1 MNQNSL
7 SITNKTTNNTD
18 IVSQKP
24 LLEVEDLSMFFKIRG
39 ALFKAL
45 DGVSFKVNQGDFFG
59 IIGESGSGKSTTG
72 KCIIKLHQASGGKIE
87 FDGRLISNKRLG
99 RRTNKWLRK
108 NVQMVFQDP
117 MASLN
122 PTKNILQIIS
132 EPLVINKSLIHKTFL
147 YFLKINKV
155 AKFFRY
161 AFDKE
166 QRILTH
172 NFKLDFFKK
181 FTEIYQNFNSQAQL
195 LIDQNKNASYEQL
208 HDVIINHFDDLVV
221 NVQNLADPIYK
232 YVENYKNIIKKDF
245 EAYDQHKIMDVDLAL
260 DEATKKLHEAKTE
273 KHYSSSGIFK
283 KKELEI
289 QKDLISQLKI
299 NFNETY
305 KKKNYGYI
313 KSWEATILSKIK
325 VLKQNIKLSNNEIDL
340 TYHVITLM
348 KLKQTLIFI
357 KICKKSKF
365 LEENKIADIIKNVDN
380 ELNNL
385 YSEILEQ
392 YIIWTNAFA
401 EANAE
406 QKHKILKNLEI
417 LRKISH
423 LYYLAFKIK
432 KWNDFSYFSITI
444 NQILETNFTDN
455 YFKNKN
461 LEEWFN
467 YYSKIANNLDEI
479 INSAKFDS
487 KKTKTNYLDELHRS
501 KSNYLEIKKEFKKI
515 ILEYKK
521 NQTQSKAN
529 EDNFNHAKSK
539 LTEAINN
546 RKKRINSYKKND
558 LKNWKLQKLLLKN
571 QENILILN
579 YHKEYLNYKVV
590 KAKMIKALRD
600 NFNKD
605 KSKKIANLLKSFLTI
620 NICKKEIRLRSK
632 AIGALLFEYRTS
644 TRETFFYQKVYSWKS
659 TWTWILFPIFV
670 RLIKRD
676 SVYKALDSVGL
687 KHEHAYRYPH
697 EFSGGQRQRIVIAR
711 ALITKP
717 KLIIA
722 DEPISALDVSIQ
734 AQIINILK
742 ELAEKNNV
750 TVLFIAHDLS
760 MVHYVCNRVIIMH
773 RGKILEQG
781 NVDLIF
787 KNPIHP
793 YTKSLIKATPKLS
806 RVHVDLSAFDEKFT
820 YDKDWSISNPPAFIQ
835 IDGSNDHWVYGIQK
849 QVDEWK
855 NETKETKDLF

>member
-1 MNQNSL
+1 MNQNFS
-7 SITNKTTNNTD
+7 STINKTTKNTD
-18 IVSQKP
+18 IISQKP
-24 LLEVEDLSMFFKIRG
+24 LLEVEDLNMFFKIRG

-45 DGVSFKVNQGDFFG
+45 DGISFKVNQGDFFG

-132 EPLVINKSLIHKTFL
+132 EPLVINKSLIHKTFS
-147 YFLKINKV
+147 YFLKVNKV
-155 AKFFRY
+155 AKFFHY

-181 FTEIYQNFNSQAQL
+181 FIEIYKKFNSQCQL
-195 LIDQNKNASYEQL
+195 LIDQNKNSSYEEL
-208 HDVIINHFDDLVV
+208 HENIIDHFDDLVV
-221 NVQNLADPIYK
+221 NVQNLASPIYT
-232 YVENYKNIIKKDF
+232 YVNNYKNIIQKDF

-260 DEATKKLHEAKTE
+260 DEATKDFHKAKSE
-273 KHYSSSGIFK
+273 NHYSKLGLAK
-283 KKELEI
+283 KKEFKL
-289 QKDLISQLKI
+289 QKDLINELEI

-313 KSWEATILSKIK
+313 KSWEATVLSKIK
-325 VLKQNIKLSNNEIDL
+325 VLKQNIKLSSNEIDL
-340 TYHVITLM
+340 TYHVINLM

-357 KICKKSKF
+357 KICKRSKF
-365 LEENKIADIIKNVDN
+365 LEENKIADIIKNVDK
-380 ELNNL
+380 ELNDL
-385 YSEILEQ
+385 YAEILDR
-392 YIIWTNAFA
+392 YIIWTNKFDESTAQ
-401 EANAE
+401 E
-406 QKHKILKNLEI
+406 KHQILKNLEI

-423 LYYLAFKIK
+423 LYYLTFKIK
-432 KWNDFSYFSITI
+432 KWNDFSYFSATI
-444 NQILETNFTDN
+444 SQIFEPNFSDN
-455 YFKNKN
+455 YFKEKN

-467 YYSKIANNLDEI
+467 SYSKISNNLDEI
-479 INSAKFDS
+479 IRNAKVDS
-487 KKTKTNYLDELHRS
+487 KSTKANYLSELKRYKLNYS
-501 KSNYLEIKKEFKKI
+501 KIKNEFKKI
-515 ILEYKK
+515 VKEHKK
-521 NQTQSKAN
+521 NKVQSKMTRDDLISAQ
-529 EDNFNHAKSK
+529 SK
-539 LTEAINN
+539 LKEAVINRKQAINF
-546 RKKRINSYKKND
+546 YKKND
-558 LKNWKLQKLLLKN
+558 LKTWKLEKTIFKN
-571 QENILILN
+571 QERLLILE
-579 YHKEYLNYKVV
+579 YYKEYLNYKSIKV
-590 KAKMIKALRD
+590 KMIKTLRD

-605 KSKKIANLLKSFLTI
+605 KTKNLSNLLKSFSAI
-620 NICKKEIRLRSK
+620 NICKKEIKLRSK
-632 AIGALLFEYRTS
+632 AIDALLFEYRTS
-644 TRETFFYQKVYSWKS
+644 TRETFFYQKIYSWKS
-659 TWTWILFPIFV
+659 IWTWILFPVFV

-711 ALITKP
+711 ALITQP

-781 NVDLIF
+781 DVDLIF

-806 RVHVDLSAFDEKFT
+806 RVHIDLSAFDEKFT
-820 YDKDWSISNPPAFIQ
+820 YDKDWSVSNPPAFIK
-835 IDGSNDHWVYGIQK
+835 ISDSNDHLVYGTQK
-849 QVDEWK
+849 QVNEWK
-855 NETKETKDLF
+855 NENSEAKDLF

>member
-1 MNQNSL
+1 MNQNSS
-7 SITNKTTNNTD
+7 SITNKITNSTD
-18 IVSQKP
+18 IISKKS

-45 DGVSFKVNQGDFFG
+45 DGISFQVNQGDFFG

-72 KCIIKLHQASGGKIE
+72 KCIIKLHQSSGGKIE
-87 FDGRLISNKRLG
+87 FDGHLISNKRLG

-147 YFLKINKV
+147 YFLKVNKV
-155 AKFFRY
+155 AKFFHY
-161 AFDKE
+161 SFDKE
-166 QRILTH
+166 QRVLTH

-181 FTEIYQNFNSQAQL
+181 FIEIYKKFNYQAEL
-195 LIDQNKNASYEQL
+195 LIDQNKNTSYEEF
-208 HDVIINHFDDLVV
+208 HDAIVNHFDDLVIS
-221 NVQNLADPIYK
+221 VQNLAEPIYK
-232 YVENYKNIIKKDF
+232 YVDNYKSIIQKDF
-245 EAYDQHKIMDVDLAL
+245 DAYDQHKIMDVDLAL
-260 DEATKKLHEAKTE
+260 DEETKKFHKAKSE
-273 KHYSSSGIFK
+273 NHYSILGIAK
-283 KKELEI
+283 KKEFEL
-289 QKDLISQLKI
+289 QKDLIKELKI

-340 TYHVITLM
+340 TYHVINLM

-357 KICKKSKF
+357 KICKRSKF
-365 LEENKIADIIKNVDN
+365 LEENKIADIIKNVDKQ
-380 ELNNL
+380 LNDS
-385 YSEILEQ
+385 YSEILDR
-392 YIIWTNAFA
+392 YIVWTNKFG
-401 EANAE
+401 ESNAE
-406 QKHKILKNLEI
+406 EKHQILKNLEV

-432 KWNDFSYFSITI
+432 KWNDFSYFSTTI
-444 NQILETNFTDN
+444 NQIFEPNFSDN
-455 YFKNKN
+455 YFKEKN

-467 YYSKIANNLDEI
+467 NYSKIANNLDEI
-479 INSAKFDS
+479 IKNAKVDS
-487 KKTKTNYLDELHRS
+487 KST
-501 KSNYLEIKKEFKKI
+501 KSNYLSELKQYKLNYSKIKNEFKKI
-515 ILEYKK
+515 VREHKK
-521 NQTQSKAN
+521 DKVQSKATKAALVS
-529 EDNFNHAKSK
+529 AKLK
-539 LTEAINN
+539 LVKAVAN
-546 RKKRINSYKKND
+546 RKQAISFYKKND
-558 LKNWKLQKLLLKN
+558 WKNWKIQKALFKN
-571 QENILILN
+571 EETILILD
-579 YHKEYLNYKVV
+579 YYKEYLNYKAS
-590 KAKMIKALRD
+590 KTKMIKALRN

-605 KSKKIANLLKSFLTI
+605 KSKKLAIFFKCFSAI
-620 NICKKEIRLRSK
+620 NICKKEIKLRSK
-632 AIGALLFEYRTS
+632 AIDALLFEYRTS
-644 TRETFFYQKVYSWKS
+644 TRETFFYQKIYSWKS
-659 TWTWILFPIFV
+659 ALTWILFPIFV

-711 ALITKP
+711 ALITQP

-781 NVDLIF
+781 DVDLIF

-820 YDKDWSISNPPAFIQ
+820 YDKDWSVSNQPTFVQISN
-835 IDGSNDHWVYGIQK
+835 SNDHLVYGTKK

-855 NETKETKDLF
+855 NETNVTKDSF